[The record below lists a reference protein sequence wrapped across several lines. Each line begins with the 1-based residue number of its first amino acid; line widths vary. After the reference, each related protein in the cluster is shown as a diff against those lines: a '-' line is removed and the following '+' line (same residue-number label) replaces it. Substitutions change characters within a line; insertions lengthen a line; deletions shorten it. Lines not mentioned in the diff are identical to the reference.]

1 MGIFNRRKKALQ
13 ATAFE
18 PNDIENFLNELD
30 DIICLT
36 DYEGNIEKINNP
48 DTHKQYTTLDSIL
61 HGHENKEIYHK
72 IVDTIKD
79 TGKFIGDVEITIH
92 QERNHL
98 YVAGYNLEKSAKM
111 ILYIRN
117 TSQYCTREEDL
128 VDEIDRH
135 KEFIKSKDLFIANL
149 SHEIRTPMNIIVGM
163 IYFLKDTQLDSKQ
176 LEYVNKLDEASNL
189 LLEIVNGILDLSKQ
203 TSHVTADAR
212 VDFNFNDF
220 LDSILDMFDDHI
232 KEKGLQLYLNLN
244 LDDNINISADKAR
257 LGQVFINLIENAIK
271 YTEKGFIELDGRKIE
286 ENNISYTFQ
295 FCLKDTGIGIKRE
308 DSLKIFR
315 EFSQVEDPTKKVVEG
330 KGMGLAIAKKIVEDM
345 NGKMWVESSIGLGSK
360 FYFNFTVDKSN
371 KTTEEIQN
379 DIIIEQEE
387 IVAPMDYEK
396 DDVQR
401 KILLVEDNK
410 MNIEITTKVIS
421 ELNYICDVAQDG
433 VEAIRKVKEAEKNYY
448 DLILMDIHMP
458 RYNGYEISKILKKD
472 LDIKVPII
480 ALTATTV
487 TDQIK
492 KENAN
497 YIVDYILK
505 PIKPA
510 EFKDKLK
517 SYMYSSKAEEGPK
530 KHILLFGTED
540 ARLNYLKSKLSKSFE
555 VAITKSEL
563 DAQILLESGSIDML
577 LIDEFENLQK
587 EFNFVNSVKCDPN
600 FSKLPIVL
608 INKDESSKLKEIA
621 YSMQLS
627 NIIEKFEVDQC
638 NVAIKN
644 IVSKLEKEEHLENTL
659 EQTKEENENVYNF
672 LFESMVNLTTSKSKE
687 TGEHLRRTKEYMK
700 VMLREYENFYKENLF
715 TSVEIIE
722 DIAMAAVLHDIGKVG
737 VPDSVLHKPGRL
749 DDEEY
754 EIIKSHVTIG
764 KNILE
769 TTYGTKISNKI
780 LDYAKDIVYHH
791 HEKYDGTGYPEKLK
805 GEEISVISRI
815 MALIDVYDAL
825 ANDRVYKKA
834 MPYEEVEEFMN
845 SQSGKSFD
853 PKVVNIFLL
862 VKDEL
867 KAINEQYKDTNTV
880 VYEGE

>member
-36 DYEGNIEKINNP
+36 DYEGNIEKINNQ
-48 DTHKQYTTLDSIL
+48 DAHKQYANLDSIL
-61 HGHENKEIYHK
+61 HGHENKEVYH
-72 IVDTIKD
+72 TIIDSIKNK
-79 TGKFIGDVEITIH
+79 GKFIGDVEITIH
-92 QERNHL
+92 QEKNHL

-117 TSQYCTREEDL
+117 TSKYCTREEEL
-128 VDEIDRH
+128 TDEIDRH

-203 TSHVTADAR
+203 TSHVSADAR

-220 LDSILDMFDDHI
+220 LDSIIDMFDDHI

-244 LDDNINISADKAR
+244 LDENINISADKAR

-315 EFSQVEDPTKKVVEG
+315 EFSQVEDPTKKVVDG

-379 DIIIEQEE
+379 DTLVEQEE
-387 IVAPMDYEK
+387 IVAPIDYEK

-433 VEAIRKVKEAEKNYY
+433 VEAIRKVKESDKNYY

-487 TDQIK
+487 TEQIK

-517 SYMYSSKAEEGPK
+517 AYMYSSKGEEGPK

-563 DAQILLESGSIDML
+563 DAQILLESGSIEMIV
-577 LIDEFENLQK
+577 IDEFENLQK
-587 EFNFVNSVKCDPN
+587 EFNFVNSIKCDPN
-600 FSKLPIVL
+600 FAKLPIIL
-608 INKDESSKLKEIA
+608 INKDESSKLKEMA

-644 IVSKLEKEEHLENTL
+644 IVSKLEKEEQLENTL

-715 TSVEIIE
+715 TSVEVIE

-737 VPDSVLHKPGRL
+737 IPDSVLHKPGRL

-805 GEEISVISRI
+805 GVEISVISRI

-834 MPYEEVEEFMN
+834 MSYEEVEEFMN

-880 VYEGE
+880 VYQGE

>member
-1 MGIFNRRKKALQ
+1 MGIFNRRKNGLEDSTFDSKSV
-13 ATAFE
+13 
-18 PNDIENFLNELD
+18 ENFLNSLE
-30 DIICLT
+30 DIICIT
-36 DYEGNIEKINNP
+36 DYEGIIEKINNP
-48 DTHKQYTTLDSIL
+48 EMHSQYTNIQEIFNEP
-61 HGHENKEIYHK
+61 ENIEIYQK
-72 IVDTIKD
+72 IIENIKNNE
-79 TGKFIGDVEITIH
+79 KFVGDIELNRH
-92 QERNHL
+92 QNKFHL
-98 YVAGYNLEKSAKM
+98 YIAAYNLSESKKM
-111 ILYIRN
+111 LFYIRN
-117 TSQYCTREEDL
+117 TTQYFEKEKAL
-128 VDEIDRH
+128 LDEISRH

-176 LEYVNKLDEASNL
+176 LEYLNKLDEASNL

-203 TSHVTADAR
+203 TSHVSSNAR

-220 LDSILDMFDDHI
+220 LDGIIDMFEDSI
-232 KEKGLQLYLNLN
+232 KQKGLQLYLNLN
-244 LDDNINISADKAR
+244 ITDDINISADKAR
-257 LGQVFINLIENAIK
+257 LGQVFINLLENAIK
-271 YTEKGFIELDGRKIE
+271 YTDKGFLELDGRKIE

-315 EFSQVEDPTKKVVEG
+315 EFSQVEDPTKKTIDG
-330 KGMGLAIAKKIVEDM
+330 KGMGLAIAKKIIEDM
-345 NGKMWVESSIGLGSK
+345 NGKMWVESSVGLGSK

-371 KTTEEIQN
+371 KTYEEI
-379 DIIIEQEE
+379 
-387 IVAPMDYEK
+387 EK
-396 DDVQR
+396 DAFIEKEDFIAPAEYETDDIQR

-410 MNIEITTKVIS
+410 MNIEITTKIIS
-421 ELNYICDVAQDG
+421 ELNCICDVAQDG
-433 VEAIRKVKEAEKNYY
+433 VNAIRKVKEVDKDYY

-458 RYNGYEISKILKKD
+458 RYNGYEISKIIKKD
-472 LDIKVPII
+472 LDFKVPIV

-497 YIVDYILK
+497 YILDYILK

-510 EFKDKLK
+510 EFKEKLK
-517 SYMYSSKAEEGPK
+517 SYLYSSKVEEGPK
-530 KHILLFGTED
+530 KHILLFGTEES
-540 ARLNYLKSKLSKSFE
+540 RLNYLKSKLSKNFE
-555 VAITKSEL
+555 IATTKSEL
-563 DAQILLESGSIDML
+563 ETEILLESGSIDMVL
-577 LIDEFENLQK
+577 VDEFDDLQK
-587 EFNFVNSVKCDPN
+587 EFKFVNRIKCNPE
-600 FSKLPIVL
+600 FTKLPIIL
-608 INKDESSKLKEIA
+608 INKNEASELKEIA

-638 NVAIKN
+638 NVAVKN
-644 IVSKLEKEEHLENTL
+644 IISKLEKEDTLENNL
-659 EQTKEENENVYNF
+659 EHAKEETENVYNF

-715 TSVEIIE
+715 TSSEIIE
-722 DIAMAAVLHDIGKVG
+722 DISMAAVLHDIGKVG
-737 VPDSVLHKPGRL
+737 IPDNILHKPGRL

-769 TTYGTKISNKI
+769 TTYGNKISNKI

-791 HEKYDGTGYPEKLK
+791 HEKFDGTGYPENLK

-834 MPYEEVEEFMN
+834 MPYEEVEEIIN
-845 SQSGKSFD
+845 SQSEKSFD
-853 PKVVNIFLL
+853 PKVINIFLI

-867 KAINEQYKDTNTV
+867 KEINEQYKDTNIIV
-880 VYEGE
+880 CQ